1 MFVFIWRDFWL
12 LLYCWCYVLQMATF
26 LSTIQT
32 LYMTLHCFILYW
44 IFFLI
49 AFCFPCSMLCQ
60 CYWKEEKKKKNK
72 GWSWQ
77 VLGVISDAL
86 IKSWQALEA
95 GMKMGQ
101 VHVGSI
107 VPEPVYRTRI
117 WSFEPNEHTC
127 IRIKDLNKIKNKKKG
142 WTNTAISGMKLM
154 DTRAWTQIKNE
165 SRYET
170 HNPFSQFGSFGYS
183 GPIFVCVRGVFFLML
198 FI

>member
-1 MFVFIWRDFWL
+1 
-12 LLYCWCYVLQMATF
+12 
-26 LSTIQT
+26 
-32 LYMTLHCFILYW
+32 
-44 IFFLI
+44 
-49 AFCFPCSMLCQ
+49 MLCSSNGHLSFYDSDSLYDTSLFYFVLDFFFN
-60 CYWKEEKKKKNK
+60 CILLSLFNAMPVLLERGKKKNK

-77 VLGVISDAL
+77 VLGVISDAP
-86 IKSWQALEA
+86 IKSWQALGA

-101 VHVGSI
+101 VHVGSV

-183 GPIFVCVRGVFFLML
+183 GPIFVCVRVVFFLML